1 MSCLPLSEQPT
12 PVTTSTYATS
22 SSLVRYSQPIPA
34 PVGPQ
39 CSPSRQQQIRTHGR
53 QSQRQDNIVSKGE
66 PRAKKPPVA
75 ATPTTTTTT
84 STPTTIK
91 NGTLPELTKVPPKRR
106 HNPTGGTN
114 TGTSRQQQATSPSR
128 ANSAHPQVQP
138 AAAVQQTL
146 VQSAAAPPPPPP
158 TSTILLPPLARA
170 SATAA
175 SDVTAANS
183 GVLPGLGDLDRDPT
197 GNLCDIL
204 DAIVPKREFMKDST
218 HWEIHAS
225 TIPATRNDVILL
237 AKEMQKRLVQRQA
250 RGTGLCPIRRELYSQ
265 LFDEII
271 RQETVNCTERGIL
284 LTHVRNELHTTLH
297 AYLTL
302 YESGIAFGLRKAL
315 DAEQGRVDLESK
327 IATLEAEKQSLETQV
342 AELKAKCEYIEKRDT
357 ERRQEE
363 EKKHAEEVA
372 FLKKVNLQLKAQLE
386 SVLKKT

>member
-1 MSCLPLSEQPT
+1 MPRPHRWLGT
-12 PVTTSTYATS
+12 PNQSPRLWDLNALRRDNSSYGLMGGRAKDKTTSHKQA
-22 SSLVRYSQPIPA
+22 A
-34 PVGPQ
+34 G
-39 CSPSRQQQIRTHGR
+39 
-53 QSQRQDNIVSKGE
+53 NVSE
-66 PRAKKPPVA
+66 PREFGAPTS
-75 ATPTTTTTT
+75 ATRGRSATD
-84 STPTTIK
+84 
-91 NGTLPELTKVPPKRR
+91 
-106 HNPTGGTN
+106 
-114 TGTSRQQQATSPSR
+114 TGTERGCAAAPGTAAP
-128 ANSAHPQVQP
+128 AADVDDP
-138 AAAVQQTL
+138 AAAFG
-146 VQSAAAPPPPPP
+146 
-158 TSTILLPPLARA
+158 
-170 SATAA
+170 
-175 SDVTAANS
+175 S

-327 IATLEAEKQSLETQV
+327 ITTLEAEKQSLETQV
-342 AELKAKCEYIEKRDT
+342 AELKAKCEYIEKRDI
-357 ERRQEE
+357 ERWQEE
-363 EKKHAEEVA
+363 EKKHTEEVA

-386 SVLKKT
+386 SILKKT